1 MNNFSFSFFGGIKC
15 QKWGYN
21 EQERLCQYARYYVWD
36 FHERVD
42 RSDVPH
48 PNIFAQATAFPQ
60 PIGALSQFLRLPSPR
75 LPHMSILQ

>member
-1 MNNFSFSFFGGIKC
+1 MNKKDFVN
-15 QKWGYN
+15 
-21 EQERLCQYARYYVWD
+21 CQYVRYYVWD

-42 RSDVPH
+42 RSDVPRLQTSH

-75 LPHMSILQ
+75 LPRMSICSKSPCLLCP